1 MKRKMFSILLAFVIF
16 CEIFCPVFAEGS
28 IRRTALEES
37 ANNDELALVTETMPA
52 DSVKDKYVKI
62 LFIPE
67 THFRDGHAN
76 FGSIVNEDGKKI
88 ELGEEVIKEFPIR
101 EEKTVKAKAF
111 YALKTASWKE
121 ILNYEENG
129 KKVFYK
135 LKAANDETDEKISE
149 EHEFLGWTFEDKKV
163 INPYNERLFPLEK
176 IGSVKSKH
184 AFENYYS
191 MDQAI
196 IFKSKFQAHPYV
208 FRGNVDGLQMYDSHK
223 YPILADTDYRKGRF
237 FIFESDREK
246 GKFEISEF
254 QKEYFMKQENYSSE
268 IRFFVKK
275 DATERSLGLLKPIT
289 IANNN
294 CMFWYWCIEGNPG
307 KQIENNHEL
316 LTKNMRDY
324 RTYYAKFLKNGEEIR
339 DRKLTGEILPE
350 GVYAVTINKEAGV
363 KYEKSKYNKIYAVFE
378 GSTLKIISNLL
389 PTPLA
394 VDNSK
399 KAYWY
404 LDDKKVDNIKDIPIT
419 RDMTFTAKVEKDN
432 EKYEVSSQTINKSY
446 GVSISDAEI
455 LNSLTTTYPSDLT
468 LQPTKSI
475 IDGQVLPD
483 GKTSGEFEIKVE
495 VKYPDDST
503 AEVFV
508 KIIVGKSQAEIFVP
522 ETKLLEVNK
531 NEEITI
537 EKLKS
542 LITNLPQDITDIL
555 IKENADTSEVG
566 DKTAKL
572 TITFKDSSKLDVT
585 IKVKVKEIIDA
596 GKITPIPEI
605 NAEDI
610 EAEEVAYK
618 GKINLTDNIKN
629 LSEGARVIDVSEK
642 EIDTTKAGNYEGKV
656 KVTFKDGSSRIVI
669 VPVKVLKAQAETF
682 VPETKL
688 LEVNKNEEITIEK
701 LKSLVTNLP
710 QDITDILIKENADTS
725 EVGDKTAKL
734 TITFKDSSKLDV
746 IINVRVKEIIPEKRD
761 AEKNPPVVPRD
772 LKVRD
777 KNNLSNLEIE
787 NILGQFRILN
797 PKARDIKIDEK
808 GNVTFIY
815 DDTSKNILNIFKY
828 LVEIQ
833 EEDKDIDN
841 NDEKDNKG
849 DNHGDDFYAPN
860 YFEGLIIRDQK
871 IKTYSVNTIAPRKA
885 IEEKKSNK
893 KTSYV
898 FHINE
903 FEYEIIEDGVS
914 RKVKMEISP
923 VINNGRTMLPLRRV
937 ADLLGSEV
945 VWDNKT
951 RTAVFTRDGLTAS
964 IQIDNNKIIL
974 SNGKVIEM
982 ESKPLNINDRIF
994 VSLVSVGNVFGLS
1007 NGNTS
1012 DGEENDIEWDNDSKT
1027 VTIYV
1032 K

>member
-16 CEIFCPVFAEGS
+16 CEIFCPVFAEGAT
-28 IRRTALEES
+28 RRAAIEKS
-37 ANNDELALVTETMPA
+37 ANNEELALVTETMPA

-62 LFIPE
+62 LFVPE

-88 ELGEEVIKEFPIR
+88 ELGEEVIKEYPIR

-111 YALKTASWKE
+111 YALKTASWKD

-135 LKAANDETDEKISE
+135 LKAVNDETDEKIRE
-149 EHEFLGWTFEDKKV
+149 EHEFLGWTFEDKNV
-163 INPYNERLFPLEK
+163 INPYNQKFFPLEE
-176 IGSVKSKH
+176 IGSVRSKH
-184 AFENYYS
+184 GYKNYYS
-191 MDQAI
+191 MEQAI
-196 IFKSKFQAHPYV
+196 IFKSKFQVRPYI

-223 YPILADTDYRKGRF
+223 YPIIADTDYRKGRF
-237 FIFESDREK
+237 VIFENDREK

-275 DATERSLGLLKPIT
+275 DAKERSLGLLKPIT

-307 KQIENNHEL
+307 RQIENNHEL
-316 LTKNMRDY
+316 LTKNMIDY

-339 DRKLTGEILPE
+339 DKKLTGEVLPE
-350 GVYAVTINKEAGV
+350 GVYAVTLNKEADV

-378 GSTLKIISNLL
+378 GSTLKIIGNLL

-419 RDMTFTAKVEKDN
+419 RDMTFTAKVEKEN
-432 EKYEVSSQTINKSY
+432 EKYEVSSKNINKNY
-446 GVSISDAEI
+446 GASISEDEI
-455 LNSLTTTYPSDLT
+455 LNSVTTNYPSDST
-468 LQPTKSI
+468 LQPTKAI

-503 AEVFV
+503 SEVLV
-508 KIIVGKSQAEIFVP
+508 KIIVGKSQAETFVP
-522 ETKLLEVNK
+522 DTKPLEVNK
-531 NEEITI
+531 NEELTI
-537 EKLKS
+537 EKFKS
-542 LITNLPQDITDIL
+542 VITNLPQDITDIL

-585 IKVKVKEIIDA
+585 I
-596 GKITPIPEI
+596 
-605 NAEDI
+605 
-610 EAEEVAYK
+610 
-618 GKINLTDNIKN
+618 
-629 LSEGARVIDVSEK
+629 
-642 EIDTTKAGNYEGKV
+642 
-656 KVTFKDGSSRIVI
+656 
-669 VPVKVLKAQAETF
+669 
-682 VPETKL
+682 
-688 LEVNKNEEITIEK
+688 
-701 LKSLVTNLP
+701 
-710 QDITDILIKENADTS
+710 
-725 EVGDKTAKL
+725 
-734 TITFKDSSKLDV
+734 
-746 IINVRVKEIIPEKRD
+746 NVRVKEVIPEKRD
-761 AEKNPPVVPRD
+761 AEKNPIVVPRD

-787 NILGQFRILN
+787 NILEQFRILN

-808 GNVTFIY
+808 GNVTLIY
-815 DDTSKNILNIFKY
+815 EDNSQNILNILKY
-828 LVEIQ
+828 LVETQ
-833 EEDKDIDN
+833 EKDKDFDK
-841 NDEKDNKG
+841 KDNKE
-849 DNHGDDFYAPN
+849 DSSEDDYYASN
-860 YFEGLIIRDQK
+860 YFEGLVIRDHK
-871 IKTYSVNTIAPRKA
+871 TKTYPVNAIVPKKV
-885 IEEKKSNK
+885 IEEKKSNE

-903 FEYEIIEDGVS
+903 FEYEIIENGIS
-914 RKVKMEISP
+914 KKIKMDISP
-923 VINNGRTMLPLRRV
+923 VIKNERTMLPLRNV
-937 ADLLGSEV
+937 AEVLGAEV
-945 VWDNKT
+945 FWNEKT
-951 RTAVFTRDGLTAS
+951 RTASFTKDGLTAS
-964 IQIDNNKIIL
+964 IQIDDNKIIL
-974 SNGKVIEM
+974 SSGEVIEM

-994 VSLVSVGNVFGLS
+994 VSLVNVGNVFGLK

-1012 DGEENDIEWDNDSKT
+1012 DGEENDIEWDNESKT

>member
-16 CEIFCPVFAEGS
+16 CEIFCPVFAEGAT
-28 IRRTALEES
+28 RRAAIEKS
-37 ANNDELALVTETMPA
+37 ANNEELALVTETMPA

-62 LFIPE
+62 LFVPE

-88 ELGEEVIKEFPIR
+88 ELGEEVIKEYPIR

-111 YALKTASWKE
+111 YALKTASWKD

-135 LKAANDETDEKISE
+135 LKAVNDETDEKIRE
-149 EHEFLGWTFEDKKV
+149 EHEFLGWTFEDKNV
-163 INPYNERLFPLEK
+163 INPYNQKFFPLEE
-176 IGSVKSKH
+176 IGSVRSKH
-184 AFENYYS
+184 GYKNYYS
-191 MDQAI
+191 MEQAI
-196 IFKSKFQAHPYV
+196 IFKSKFQVRPYI

-223 YPILADTDYRKGRF
+223 YPIIADTDYRKGRF
-237 FIFESDREK
+237 VIFENDREK

-307 KQIENNHEL
+307 RQIENNHEL
-316 LTKNMRDY
+316 LTKNMIDY

-339 DRKLTGEILPE
+339 DKKLTGEVLPE
-350 GVYAVTINKEAGV
+350 GVYAVTLNKEADV

-378 GSTLKIISNLL
+378 GSTLKIIGNLL

-419 RDMTFTAKVEKDN
+419 RDMTFTAKVEKEN
-432 EKYEVSSQTINKSY
+432 EKYEVSSKNINKNY
-446 GVSISDAEI
+446 GASISEDEI
-455 LNSLTTTYPSDLT
+455 LNSVTTTYPSDST
-468 LQPTKSI
+468 LQPTKAI

-503 AEVFV
+503 SEVLV
-508 KIIVGKSQAEIFVP
+508 KIIVGKSQAETFVP
-522 ETKLLEVNK
+522 DTKPLEVNK
-531 NEEITI
+531 NEELTI
-537 EKLKS
+537 EKFKS
-542 LITNLPQDITDIL
+542 VITNLPQDITDIL

-585 IKVKVKEIIDA
+585 IKVKVKEIIEA

-605 NAEDI
+605 NTENI
-610 EAEEVAYK
+610 EVEEVAYK

-629 LSEGARVIDVSEK
+629 LPEGAIVIDVSEEK
-642 EIDTTKAGNYEGKV
+642 IDTTKAGNYEGKV
-656 KVTFKDGSSRIVI
+656 KVTFKNGSSRIVT
-669 VPVKVLKAQAETF
+669 VPVKVLKSQAETF
-682 VPETKL
+682 VPDTKP

-701 LKSLVTNLP
+701 LKSVITNLP

-725 EVGDKTAKL
+725 EVGDKTTKL

-746 IINVRVKEIIPEKRD
+746 TINVKVKEVIPEKRD
-761 AEKNPPVVPRD
+761 AEKNPIVVPRD

-787 NILGQFRILN
+787 NILEQFRILN

-808 GNVTFIY
+808 GNVTLIY
-815 DDTSKNILNIFKY
+815 EDNSQNILNILKY
-828 LVEIQ
+828 LVEAQ
-833 EEDKDIDN
+833 EKDKDKDF
-841 NDEKDNKG
+841 DKKDNKE
-849 DNHGDDFYAPN
+849 DSSEDDYYASN
-860 YFEGLIIRDQK
+860 YFEGLVIRDHK
-871 IKTYSVNTIAPRKA
+871 TKTYPVNAIVPKKV
-885 IEEKKSNK
+885 IEENKSNE

-903 FEYEIIEDGVS
+903 FEYEIIENGIS
-914 RKVKMEISP
+914 KKIKMDISP
-923 VINNGRTMLPLRRV
+923 VIKNERTMLPLRNV
-937 ADLLGSEV
+937 AEVLGAEV
-945 VWDNKT
+945 FWNEKT
-951 RTAVFTRDGLTAS
+951 RTASFTKDGLTAS
-964 IQIDNNKIIL
+964 IQIDDNKIIL
-974 SNGKVIEM
+974 SSGEVIEM
-982 ESKPLNINDRIF
+982 ESKPLNISDRIF
-994 VSLVSVGNVFGLS
+994 VSLVNVGNVFGLK

-1012 DGEENDIEWDNDSKT
+1012 DGEENDIEWDNESKT

>member
-572 TITFKDSSKLDVT
+572 TITFKDSSKLDV
-585 IKVKVKEIIDA
+585 
-596 GKITPIPEI
+596 
-605 NAEDI
+605 
-610 EAEEVAYK
+610 
-618 GKINLTDNIKN
+618 
-629 LSEGARVIDVSEK
+629 
-642 EIDTTKAGNYEGKV
+642 
-656 KVTFKDGSSRIVI
+656 
-669 VPVKVLKAQAETF
+669 
-682 VPETKL
+682 
-688 LEVNKNEEITIEK
+688 
-701 LKSLVTNLP
+701 
-710 QDITDILIKENADTS
+710 
-725 EVGDKTAKL
+725 
-734 TITFKDSSKLDV
+734 